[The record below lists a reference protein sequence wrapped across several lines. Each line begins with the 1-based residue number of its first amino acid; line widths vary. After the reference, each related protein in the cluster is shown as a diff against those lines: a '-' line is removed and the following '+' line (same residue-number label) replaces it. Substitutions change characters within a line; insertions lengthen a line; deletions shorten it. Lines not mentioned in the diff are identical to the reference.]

1 MIEFASEPIHVKDF
15 VMAFFM
21 ALALRR
27 GRIDAL
33 VGGFLKYFPTESN
46 PKLGPGEVG
55 KRATTTTDD
64 FSEEE

>member
-27 GRIDAL
+27 GRVDSL
-33 VGGFLKYFPTESN
+33 VGGFLKYFPSESN
-46 PKLGPGEVG
+46 PKFGPGQNG
-55 KRATTTTDD
+55 KTTTLND
-64 FSEEE
+64 FED